1 MMVYD
6 WTLSSL
12 AETEKFRDRR
22 GMFMSSTL
30 NDSPTF
36 LFRNIF
42 AAAIAVQA
50 LFCLQEISE
59 SCSYSIILA
68 DLHVLSVN
76 PLC

>member
-1 MMVYD
+1 
-6 WTLSSL
+6 
-12 AETEKFRDRR
+12 
-22 GMFMSSTL
+22 MFMSSTL

-42 AAAIAVQA
+42 AAAIAIQA

-68 DLHVLSVN
+68 DLYVLSVN